1 MSLHLRYLAH
11 SEIGLVRKNNQDSG
25 YVSPNMLIIAD
36 GMGGAAAGDLA
47 SALTVSV
54 IQKIDKKIEGEEML
68 SALAAAV
75 DQANEKIADLVAH
88 DPPLDGM
95 GTTMSGAM
103 FDGEQLGVVHVGDS
117 RAYLYREDELRRLTH
132 DHSWV
137 QSLVDEGKISE
148 EEAAYHPHRS
158 LIMKV
163 LNGQPDLD
171 PDTSLVPVSE
181 GDRLLFC
188 SDGLCGFVDDSVIA
202 ETLALSDPAQALEVL
217 ISAAHA
223 EGGIDNITI
232 IVADVVADSDEASTD
247 AQVLGAAVDRE
258 IPTIPARGSA
268 DSRPA
273 SATSAD
279 EYEDT
284 ENLIDPEARTNT
296 VVPAPVDDEEG
307 RYAPHEPPRRGWLRG
322 VITGALVLL
331 VLAGLVGGA
340 FAWTRSQYYVGAQS
354 DTVAIYRGVPQQVGP
369 VALSELFEPQD
380 IKLDD
385 LPRSYADR
393 VRGNITDVNGLDE
406 ARTVVDTLRTEA
418 QACIDKREAANRP
431 PVGQPP
437 TDPKAPPPPPQPNDP
452 EPEPTPAAPPA
463 DPGNAQEC

>member
-1 MSLHLRYLAH
+1 MTLHLRYFAH

-25 YVSPNMLIIAD
+25 YASPNMLIIAD

-54 IQKIDKKIEGEEML
+54 IAKIDKRIEGEEMI

-88 DPPLDGM
+88 DPALDGM

-103 FDGEQLGVVHVGDS
+103 FDGEQLGLVHVGDS
-117 RAYLYREDELRRLTH
+117 RAYLYRDDELTRLTH

-171 PDTSLVPVSE
+171 PDTSLVPVSD

-202 ETLALSDPAQALEVL
+202 EALALSDPAQALEVL
-217 ISAAHA
+217 ISAAHG

-232 IVADVVADSDEASTD
+232 IVADVVSDADAASTD

-258 IPTIPARGSA
+258 IPTIPARSRA

-279 EYEDT
+279 EDEDA
-284 ENLIDPEARTNT
+284 ENLIDPEARTP

-322 VITGALVLL
+322 LITGALVLL

-340 FAWTRSQYYVGAQS
+340 FAWTRNQYYVGADS
-354 DTVAIYRGVPQQVGP
+354 ANVAIYRGVPQTVGS
-369 VALSELFEPQD
+369 VSLSELFEPQD

-418 QACIDKREAANRP
+418 QACIDKREAANKP

-437 TDPKAPPPPPQPNDP
+437 TDPNAPQPPPPA
-452 EPEPTPAAPPA
+452 PEPTATTTPA